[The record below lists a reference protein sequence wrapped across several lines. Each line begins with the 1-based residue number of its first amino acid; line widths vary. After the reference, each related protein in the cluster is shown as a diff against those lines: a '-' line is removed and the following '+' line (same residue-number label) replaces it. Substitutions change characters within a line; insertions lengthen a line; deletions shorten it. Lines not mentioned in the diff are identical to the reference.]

1 MTDLALVALTVVLYG
16 TAAGLIRLFD
26 RM

>member
-1 MTDLALVALTVVLYG
+1 MTDLALVALTVLLYG